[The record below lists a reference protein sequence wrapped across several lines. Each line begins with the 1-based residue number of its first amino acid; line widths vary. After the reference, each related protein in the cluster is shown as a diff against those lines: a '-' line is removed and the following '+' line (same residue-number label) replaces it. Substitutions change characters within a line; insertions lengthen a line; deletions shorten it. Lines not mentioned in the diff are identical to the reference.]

1 MICEALV
8 TGRIGPL
15 TTSALPDG
23 ALTTARPATTL
34 LLIVS
39 TEPPRVADLAR
50 RLDSLNVEIISLRC
64 REITG

>member
-8 TGRIGPL
+8 AGRIGPL

-23 ALTTARPATTL
+23 AVITARPATTW

-39 TEPPRVADLAR
+39 PEPPRVADLAR

-64 REITG
+64 RKITA

>member
-8 TGRIGPL
+8 AGRIGPL

-23 ALTTARPATTL
+23 ALTAPRAATMF

-39 TEPPRVADLAR
+39 PEPPRVADLAR
-50 RLDSLNVEIISLRC
+50 RLDMLNVEIISIRC
-64 REITG
+64 HKIEA